1 MKNNKL
7 HSLICIFLLFQ
18 LSGCMGVKHGGSTTP
33 AGKLMEEFFVQQGVM
48 QYFIKPLEWK
58 LMGDKGLVQTDFT
71 FRDSAGTKTPVTC
84 NFTLGGL
91 RADSVQIG
99 EGPSSFKARTTTIFE
114 EKNDG
119 KPRYRY
125 SALLTPSALQQL
137 IQGGAPFQIISSLP
151 NNWKR
156 EKLQAYPTGKT
167 RKRLKKL
174 ALTFF

>member
-1 MKNNKL
+1 MLKNKPV
-7 HSLICIFLLFQ
+7 LLAALVQ
-18 LSGCMGVKHGGSTTP
+18 ILALSGCMGVKHGGGTTP

-48 QYFIKPLEWK
+48 QYFIKPLAWK
-58 LMGDKGLVQTDFT
+58 FMGDKGLVQTDFT
-71 FRDSAGTKTPVTC
+71 FRDSVGIKSPVTC
-84 NFTLGGL
+84 NFTLGGF

-99 EGPSSFKARTTTIFE
+99 EGGSAFKAKTTTIFE

-125 SALLTPSALQQL
+125 SAILSPLAFQQL
-137 IQGGAPFQIISSLP
+137 VQNQSTFQVITIASGKG
-151 NNWKR
+151 KR
-156 EKLQAYPTGKT
+156 DKINAQPAGKT